1 MVAGPRVSLQ
11 SPSRTNAPDRLA
23 AVRRTALLDTPPEES
38 FDRLTRMAARLLGAP
53 VALISLVTDDRQFF
67 KSATGLPEPWAT
79 RRGTPLAY
87 SICRHVVE
95 TGASL
100 VVDDVRR
107 HPLLRSNLAARE
119 LGWIAYAG
127 VPLVTGQGFA
137 VGALSVIDAVPRLW
151 SERDLALL
159 QDLAACAVTEIEL
172 HSLRGRVPAEPA
184 PRSGNG
190 AIAPAGG
197 FDAAGIP
204 MGVVSADGR
213 WLRVNRPLI
222 DLLGYPED
230 ELLGAPAERITHPAD
245 READREA
252 LALLLA
258 GECDSYSGEKRCLKR
273 SAEVAWVLA
282 TVTAVPAGGGKPRQL
297 VVGFQDIT
305 DRKAVEAALRER
317 EERYRL
323 AAGAAS
329 DAVRDWNLAT
339 DRVTWGDGQEP
350 VFGWPPPAA
359 ANPGWW
365 YQRIHPDDRERVVG
379 AIQSAITRGDR
390 AWEIEY
396 RFRRADGSW
405 ARVADRGLVVTENG
419 EPVRLVGAMADVGER
434 LEAVE
439 ALRRSEARY
448 RSVVDDLREVVFQT
462 DLAGR
467 WVLLNPA
474 WQELTG
480 FDVGESIGTPFLDYV
495 HPDDRARNARE
506 VAPLLARRKSSSRYE
521 VRYLTRD
528 GAFRWV
534 EVQARLTLDERGE
547 PTGTTGTL
555 SDQTERKRAELLSIG
570 QSRLLEEI
578 ASGAALGRV
587 LDGIV
592 RFAEEH
598 ATPSIATL
606 MLLRPETGELTLA
619 SAPRLPES
627 VRQALGVVPVGPQH
641 GSCGTAVHRRER
653 VVSRDIATDPLWEGW
668 PQREMVLA
676 AGIRSSWS
684 VPIVSVTGEV
694 LGTFA
699 IYHLQPREPAIED
712 LRIVEIATH
721 LAAIAIER
729 ERTQEAVRRSSML
742 LEQVLESLPVGV
754 WVLAEDGRLVF
765 GNRAGQEIW
774 GGARYVPLEELGEYR
789 GWWVETGEPIAA
801 GEWAAARAIRD
812 GQTSLNELVRIAT
825 FDGRERIILNSA
837 VPVRGPE
844 GAVVGAILVQQD
856 ISERHA
862 AEEALRRSEQQLRQA
877 QKMEAVGQLA
887 GGIAHDFNNLLTG
900 ILSYCDLILQEVR
913 GGDPIRADLE
923 QIRHAG
929 LRAAGLTRQLLAF
942 SRRQVLQPRVLALN
956 STVAELDGM
965 LRRLLAADIMLES
978 ELDPAL
984 GYVMADPDQIE
995 QVLVHLVV
1003 NARDAMPRGGRV
1015 RIATANVR
1023 LPAEGEQR
1031 PDGVRPGAYVALSVT
1046 DTGVGMDLETQ
1057 ARVFEP
1063 FFTTKEPGKGTG
1075 LGLSTVYGIVQQ
1087 SGGHVTVRSAPG
1099 QGATFTVYLPR
1110 HDGPAAALPARTDRR
1125 TLPGGAETLLL
1136 VEDEAA
1142 VRSSARRLLERYGY
1156 TVLEARHGADALRL
1170 VEEGGPEIDLV
1181 LTDLV
1186 MPEMGG
1192 QELVERLRARR
1203 PTLKVLYMSGYTE
1216 KAITT
1221 DGLMPPRTG
1230 FVEKPFTVEQL
1241 LRRLREV
1248 LDE

>member
-1 MVAGPRVSLQ
+1 VSLQ
-11 SPSRTNAPDRLA
+11 TPSRTDAPDRLA
-23 AVRRTALLDTPPEES
+23 AVRGTALLDTPPEES

-79 RRGTPLAY
+79 RRGAPLAY

-95 TGASL
+95 SGAPL

-107 HPLLRSNLAARE
+107 HPLLRSNPAARE

-127 VPLVTGQGFA
+127 VPLVTGQGF
-137 VGALSVIDAVPRLW
+137 VIGALSVIDAAPRLW
-151 SERDLALL
+151 SERDVALL
-159 QDLAACAVTEIEL
+159 RDLAASAVSEIEL
-172 HSLRGRVPAEPA
+172 HSLRSRAPAGPA

-190 AIAPAGG
+190 SAAPPAG

-213 WLRVNRPLI
+213 WIRVNRALVEF
-222 DLLGYPED
+222 LGYPEK
-230 ELLGAPAERITHPAD
+230 ELVGAPAERITHPAD
-245 READREA
+245 RDADREA

-258 GECDSYSGEKRCLKR
+258 GECDSYSGEKRCLKH

-282 TVTAVPAGGGKPRQL
+282 TVTAVTNAGRPRQL
-297 VVGFQDIT
+297 LVGFQDIT
-305 DRKAVEAALRER
+305 DRKSAEAALRER

-323 AAGAAS
+323 AAAAAS
-329 DAVRDWNLAT
+329 DAVRDWHLAT
-339 DRVTWGDGQEP
+339 DRVTWGDGTEA
-350 VFGWPPPAA
+350 VFGWPPPPATTAA
-359 ANPGWW
+359 WW
-365 YQRIHPDDRERVVG
+365 YERIHPDERERVVA
-379 AIQSAITRGDR
+379 AIQSVLARGDR
-390 AWEIEY
+390 SWEFEY

-419 EPVRLVGAMADVGER
+419 EPVRLVGTMADVGR
-434 LEAVE
+434 RHEAE
-439 ALRRSEARY
+439 AALRRSEARY
-448 RSVVDDLREVVFQT
+448 RSVVDHLREVAFQT

-474 WQELTG
+474 WEELTG
-480 FDVGESIGTPFLDYV
+480 FGVAESIGTPFLDYV

-506 VAPLLARRKSSSRYE
+506 FEPLISRRKTSSRYE

-534 EVQARLTLDERGE
+534 EVQARLTLDERSE

-555 SDQTERKRAELLSIG
+555 TDQTERKRAELLSIG

-592 RFAEEH
+592 RFTEEH

-606 MLLRPETGELTLA
+606 MLLDAETGGLTLA
-619 SAPRLPES
+619 SAPRLPEP
-627 VRQALGVVPVGPQH
+627 VRQALAVVPVGPHH
-641 GSCGTAVHRRER
+641 GSCGTAVYRRER
-653 VVSRDIATDPLWEGW
+653 VVCRDIATDPLWERW
-668 PQREMVLA
+668 PQRETVLA

-699 IYHLQPREPAIED
+699 IYHVEPREPAVED
-712 LRIVEIATH
+712 LRIIEIATH
-721 LAAIAIER
+721 IAAIAIER

-754 WVLAEDGRLVF
+754 WVLSGGGRIVF
-765 GNRAGQEIW
+765 ANRAGQEIW
-774 GGARYVPLEELGEYR
+774 GGARYVPLEDLSEYR
-789 GWWVETGEPIAA
+789 GWWVETGKPIAA
-801 GEWAAARAIRD
+801 DEWAAARAIRE
-812 GQTSLNELVRIAT
+812 GRTSLNELIRIAT

-837 VPVRGPE
+837 VPIRGPDDE
-844 GAVVGAILVQQD
+844 VIGAIIVNQD
-856 ISERHA
+856 ITERHA
-862 AEEALRRSEQQLRQA
+862 AEEALRQSEQQLRQA

-900 ILSYCDLILQEVR
+900 ILSYCDLILQEIR

-942 SRRQVLQPRVLALN
+942 SRRQVLQPRVLSLN

-984 GYVMADPDQIE
+984 GYVLADPGQIE
-995 QVLVHLVV
+995 QVLVNLVV

-1023 LPAEGEQR
+1023 LAAEGEER
-1031 PDGVRPGAYVALSVT
+1031 PNGVRPGVYVALSVT
-1046 DTGVGMDLETQ
+1046 DTGVGMDLQTQ
-1057 ARVFEP
+1057 ARIFEP

-1075 LGLSTVYGIVQQ
+1075 LGLSTVYGIAQQ
-1087 SGGHVTVRSAPG
+1087 SGGHVTVESAPG

-1110 HDGPAAALPARTDRR
+1110 HDAAAAAIPARHDRR
-1125 TLPGGAETLLL
+1125 SLPGGRETILL

-1156 TVLEARHGADALRL
+1156 TVMEARHGADALRM
-1170 VEEGGPEIDLV
+1170 VEEGGPEVDLV

-1192 QELVERLRARR
+1192 RELVERLRARR

-1216 KAITT
+1216 KAITA
-1221 DGLMPPRTG
+1221 DGIMPPRTG

-1241 LRRLREV
+1241 LRRLREI